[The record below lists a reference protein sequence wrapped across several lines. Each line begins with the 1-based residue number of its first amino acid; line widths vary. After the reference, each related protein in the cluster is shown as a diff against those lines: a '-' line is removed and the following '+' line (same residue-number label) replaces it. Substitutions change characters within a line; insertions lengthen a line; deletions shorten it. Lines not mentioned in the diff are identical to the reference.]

1 MKWTMHNLPGNH
13 FHISNLTRLGPVR
26 YIDETGST
34 NADLVRLEGIAEDGL
49 VIVAGHQTAGRGRL
63 DRTWEAP
70 PSSNLLFSV
79 LLRFSDS
86 PELVTLLT
94 STLAV
99 AVVDTLDGLF
109 GEEIGN
115 LGIKWP
121 NDVLLLDRSPGK
133 IAGIL
138 AEVVSTEPLV
148 VVVGLGLNV
157 GWPHIDE
164 TLLPSA
170 TSLAAAGV
178 KVKPLELLEPI
189 LQSFDG
195 WLEVLASSEGPDR
208 LRRAHMERSA
218 TIGNQVEVKLP
229 FGEIEGVAGDI
240 SVSGALMVQ
249 SNGER
254 MEFYAGDVV
263 HLRKID
269 LG

>member
-1 MKWTMHNLPGNH
+1 MHNLPGNH

-26 YIDETGST
+26 YIYETGST

-178 KVKPLELLEPI
+178 KVKP
-189 LQSFDG
+189 F
-195 WLEVLASSEGPDR
+195 EVLASSEGPDR
-208 LRRAHMERSA
+208 LRRAHMERAA

-229 FGEIEGVAGDI
+229 FGEIEGVAVDI